1 MLFGD
6 KFQHYI
12 TETVKTSQ
20 KSEKLFKLMSKGK
33 LQPFHRGTSAQKT
46 VVGE

>member
-12 TETVKTSQ
+12 IETVKTRQ
-20 KSEKLFKLMSKGK
+20 KSEKLFKPMSKGK
-33 LQPFHRGTSAQKT
+33 LQPFRQDPPPQKK
-46 VVGE
+46 EQ